1 MSDTSPHTNAIDE
14 RALAEALR
22 RVQDDFL
29 EMPGLQVT
37 FPQATRLWA
46 LDAALCD
53 AALTRLVETRFLVRT
68 RHAGFARA
76 ADDSYA
82 GV

>member
-1 MSDTSPHTNAIDE
+1 MRDTTPLTNAIDE
-14 RALAEALR
+14 GALAEALR

-46 LDAALCD
+46 LDATLCD
-53 AALTRLVETRFLVRT
+53 AVLTRLVETRFLVRT
-68 RHAGFARA
+68 RHAGFAKA
-76 ADDSYA
+76 ADDRYV